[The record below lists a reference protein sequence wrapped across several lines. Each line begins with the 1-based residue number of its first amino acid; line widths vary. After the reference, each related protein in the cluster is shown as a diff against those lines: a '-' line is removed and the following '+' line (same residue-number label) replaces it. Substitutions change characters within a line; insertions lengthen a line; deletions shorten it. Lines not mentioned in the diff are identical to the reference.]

1 MNQRIH
7 LHLRCWI
14 LVCIAISAEFAF
26 AGEVMGASSSEKLQT
41 LTNETSAQISLAY
54 RQHPSERELRRQQL
68 AEVVKS
74 WRTAEHNE
82 ANNDRLANW
91 LRAAMANS
99 MPGSQDPLP
108 PLPAFT
114 SIVKVHEPQLASEP
128 AVKTAPAEDSKTEA
142 DPFRDDPVIQG
153 K

>member
-54 RQHPSERELRRQQL
+54 RQHPSEKDLRRQQL

-74 WRTAEHNE
+74 WRAAEHNDV
-82 ANNDRLANW
+82 NNERLANW
-91 LRAAMANS
+91 LRAAMVNS

-108 PLPAFT
+108 TVPAFT
-114 SIVKVHEPQLASEP
+114 SAPKTHDPQRARDP
-128 AVKTAPAEDSKTEA
+128 TVKTAPAESSNREA
-142 DPFRDDPVIQG
+142 
-153 K
+153 

>member
-1 MNQRIH
+1 MNHQIH
-7 LHLRCWI
+7 LHCRSSLI
-14 LVCIAISAEFAF
+14 AGLAISVALAF

-41 LTNETSAQISLAY
+41 LTNETSAQINLAY
-54 RQHPSERELRRQQL
+54 RQHPSEKDLRRQQL

-74 WRTAEHNE
+74 WRAAEHNE
-82 ANNDRLANW
+82 ANNERLANW

-114 SIVKVHEPQLASEP
+114 SASKIHEPQLASEP
-128 AVKTAPAEDSKTEA
+128 ALKAAPVEDSKTEA
-142 DPFRDDPVIQG
+142 DPFRDDPVNPG
-153 K
+153 

>member
-1 MNQRIH
+1 MNRRIH
-7 LHLRCWI
+7 LHCRCSVI
-14 LVCIAISAEFAF
+14 AGLAISAALAF

-41 LTNETSAQISLAY
+41 LTNETSAQINLAY
-54 RQHPSERELRRQQL
+54 RQHPSERDLRRQQL

-74 WRTAEHNE
+74 WRAAEHNE
-82 ANNDRLANW
+82 ANNERLANW
-91 LRAAMANS
+91 LRAAMVNS

-108 PLPAFT
+108 PVPAFT

-128 AVKTAPAEDSKTEA
+128 AVKTSPAEESRAEA
-142 DPFRDDPVIQG
+142 DPFRDDPVNPG